1 MMNLVYKKIK
11 YTLIRS
17 KRKTACIQIDAD
29 GQVLL
34 RVPTGTRISQ
44 IESLIEQRK
53 QWIFKHLSAWRA
65 QHAKK
70 NERRYLSGEPFP
82 YLGKSYRLKIVKQQS
97 APLLLKAGT
106 FCLRSDYRAI
116 PSASDAFKTF
126 YREKGLKQ
134 IQERV
139 KYYQDIMSVKAGRI
153 RMVETKTRWASC
165 SAEGNLNFH
174 WKCLML
180 PKRVLDYI
188 VVHELA
194 HMIQMN
200 HSKKFWREVE
210 KIISDYKDRREWLRL
225 NGTEIE
231 L

>member
-1 MMNLVYKKIK
+1 MDLQYKDIH

-17 KRKTACIQIDAD
+17 SRKTACIQINQE

-34 RVPTGTRISQ
+34 RVPQRTGLKQ
-44 IESLIEQRK
+44 IEGFIEAKK
-53 QWIFKHLSAWRA
+53 QWILRHLENWRE
-65 QHAKK
+65 QYVEKK
-70 NERRYLSGEPFP
+70 ERRFLNGEPFP
-82 YLGKSYRLKIVKQQS
+82 YLGRSYRLKIVKNQS

-106 FCLRSDYRAI
+106 FCLRSDHRAI
-116 PSASDAFKTF
+116 PNASDAFKSF
-126 YREKGLKQ
+126 YRERGL
-134 IQERV
+134 IHIGERV
-139 KYYQDIMSVKAGRI
+139 AHFQAIMSVKAGRI

-165 SAEGNLNFH
+165 SSEGNLNFH

-180 PKRVLDYI
+180 PGRVLDYI

-194 HMIQMN
+194 HILQMN

-210 KIISDYKDRREWLRL
+210 KIISDYKERREWLRL
-225 NGTEIE
+225 NGTEME